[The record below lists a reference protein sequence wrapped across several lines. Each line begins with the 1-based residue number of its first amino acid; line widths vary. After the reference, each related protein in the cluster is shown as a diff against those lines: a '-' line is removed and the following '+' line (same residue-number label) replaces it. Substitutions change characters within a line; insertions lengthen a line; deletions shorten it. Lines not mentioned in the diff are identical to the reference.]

1 MKKNYETAKSC
12 EGPAKM
18 IAKIGVCLAVIYT
31 AYKVVILIHQHIG
44 EFKCPFKTKAVE
56 ASSEDSDG
64 SFSDS
69 ENEEEN
75 KDTSDHADE

>member
-31 AYKVVILIHQHIG
+31 AYRAAILIHQHIG
-44 EFKCPFKTKAVE
+44 EFKCPFKKKAVE
-56 ASSEDSDG
+56 SSLEDSDG
-64 SFSDS
+64 IFSDS

-75 KDTSDHADE
+75 NDTSDHTDE